1 MLVKAELL
9 HKSKLILN
17 SGLVEEIVIW
27 RVPKNKQ
34 YPDGIKYRLLLT
46 DPVWKK
52 VLILFDN
59 HYPKGHHRH
68 DSDEIEHA
76 CRFISVQLLV
86 QDFLKE
92 VKNFE
97 EQYEGN
103 EN

>member
-1 MLVKAELL
+1 VLVKAELL

-27 RVPKNKQ
+27 RVAKNKH
-34 YPDGIKYRLLLT
+34 YPDGIKYRLLLA

-52 VLILFDN
+52 VLILFEN
-59 HYPKGHHRH
+59 HSSKGDQRQ
-68 DSDEIEHA
+68 
-76 CRFISVQLLV
+76 FV

-97 EQYEGN
+97 EKYEGN